1 MGENADDGV
10 TVDVTGGV
18 TVTVTGVGVGV
29 GVGVVGMGRGVGVD
43 RGFGV
48 RVGGTYTFVE
58 LGTGVDPGLP
68 ALGAPEA
75 DPGISTVAL
84 MEASTGC
91 SDVAAGGPA
100 ATFGEPEGVAREARS
115 FRLPCWTCRP
125 TASTC
130 DAPVG
135 ELDGEAER
143 SPVVGVAVLED
154 GPASTIICGGP
165 GGFQALP
172 NPR

>member
-1 MGENADDGV
+1 MRATLRKPQRGAQRTTLPLQGRHYGEGVGENADDGV

-48 RVGGTYTFVE
+48 RVGATYTFVE

-84 MEASTGC
+84 MEASTG
-91 SDVAAGGPA
+91 
-100 ATFGEPEGVAREARS
+100 
-115 FRLPCWTCRP
+115 
-125 TASTC
+125 
-130 DAPVG
+130 
-135 ELDGEAER
+135 
-143 SPVVGVAVLED
+143 
-154 GPASTIICGGP
+154 
-165 GGFQALP
+165 
-172 NPR
+172 